1 MFVAPCMALPYDVN
15 WTCKLPLRP
24 CRDCVYS
31 LLRALIKPQ
40 LSLIMT
46 VLEHTEGVLEGVLE
60 GVTHVIVPHAS
71 CDMQVI
77 KGVRHISLYMQR

>member
-1 MFVAPCMALPYDVN
+1 M
-15 WTCKLPLRP
+15 
-24 CRDCVYS
+24 YS

-46 VLEHTEGVLEGVLE
+46 VLEHTEGVLEGALE

-71 CDMQVI
+71 CDMQAI
-77 KGVRHISLYMQR
+77 KGVQHISLYMRR